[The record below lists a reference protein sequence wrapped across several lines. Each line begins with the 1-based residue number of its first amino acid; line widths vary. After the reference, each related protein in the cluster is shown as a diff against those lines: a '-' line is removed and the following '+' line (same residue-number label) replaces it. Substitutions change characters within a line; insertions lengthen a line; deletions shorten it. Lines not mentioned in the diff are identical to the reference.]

1 MKTKGKPIHM
11 GALQFGVP
19 AQRLRDQVMES
30 VNPYNF
36 YYGGKTLFTH
46 AEELALIEHI
56 KEMSELGYGY
66 STVQLQ
72 YIAGDLA
79 HVLGKRPSN
88 KALSKIWLTGFL
100 YRWSDRITRFLDSDS
115 TSSLKS
121 NHTKSSSRETI
132 DKYHI
137 NLKTILEEYEL
148 QDKPQFIYNLD
159 ETVIQSENTP
169 PELVAPRKN
178 KPQAITLP
186 RLTAYTTTMIACV
199 NGVGKSIP
207 PYFVFKGKHSDPK
220 LMNGAS
226 LGAKGVMSD
235 SGWSTSMIVRYYLE
249 DHFLPHVRKDSDK
262 KQPILLICDGHLS
275 HISSHINEWANS
287 NNVILFVLPAH
298 TSHLLQPLDVS
309 VFGPFKKYYYSECA
323 AYMKSNIG
331 QTITRYKVC
340 EMACKAYLKA
350 MTPEN
355 IISGFKKTQ
364 IYPCSTVAV
373 KKEKNVLRIKS
384 RI

>member
-1 MKTKGKPIHM
+1 MKAKGKPIDM
-11 GALQFGVP
+11 AAVQFGVP
-19 AQRLRDQVMES
+19 AQTLRDQVIKS

-36 YYGGKTLFTH
+36 HYGGKTLFTH

-88 KALSKIWLTGFL
+88 KALSKIWLSGFL

-115 TSSLKS
+115 TSLKS

-132 DKYHI
+132 DEYHI

-169 PELVAPRKN
+169 PDLVTPRKN
-178 KPQAITLP
+178 KLQAITLP
-186 RLTAYTTTMIACV
+186 RSTAFTTTMIACV

-235 SGWSTSMIVRYYLE
+235 SGWSTSRIFRYYLE
-249 DHFLPHVRKDSDK
+249 YHFLPHVRKASDK
-262 KQPILLICDGHLS
+262 KQPILLIYDGHPS
-275 HISSHINEWANS
+275 HVSSHINEWANS
-287 NNVILFVLPAH
+287 NNVILFVLPAY
-298 TSHLLQPLDVS
+298 TSHFLQPLDVS

-331 QTITRYKVC
+331 QTITRYEVC

-373 KKEKNVLRIKS
+373 KKERIYLRQKAF
-384 RI
+384 